1 MIDWFVQLFDFGIMQ
16 FLNPEI
22 LRFHVMYDAAWSTA
36 GWGYS

>member
-1 MIDWFVQLFDFGIMQ
+1 MCSRITQ

-22 LRFHVMYDAAWSTA
+22 LRFHLMYDAACSAA